1 MAIRILDSLG
11 RRVTLADWQRG
22 VRDVTVLDAKR
33 VGAFEVRAVDLGGGQ
48 FEASAVRQ
56 SVAEEYHWNPIA
68 IESYLECVERNM
80 EETADERAEA
90 SAKRAAQRARK
101 RIRHLCKANGADTLL
116 TLTYRANETDL
127 ARVKRDLKDFDRR
140 MRKLLPEFG
149 FIAAFEEQKRGAWHI
164 HAAIRKLPRV
174 FVHRD
179 VDKKTGRPLQARVKS
194 FDALRAVWRA
204 VTKERGGNVDVSSPK
219 GARSAG
225 KIAGYIAKYATKAF
239 ADGEKW
245 SNRWTK
251 YGFADVKPAMVLGV
265 ASTLLEAV
273 GTVYGF
279 MSAAHEVL
287 TARLDRWGE
296 WFYLASEVPAKGSLR
311 PAPVC

>member
-1 MAIRILDSLG
+1 M
-11 RRVTLADWQRG
+11 
-22 VRDVTVLDAKR
+22 RDVSVIESKR
-33 VGAFEVRAVDLGGGQ
+33 EGSFEVRAVDLGDGQ

-56 SVAEEYHWNPIA
+56 SVGTELSWSSHA
-68 IESYLECVERNM
+68 IEGYLEAVDRHM
-80 EETADERAEA
+80 RETVDERAEA

-127 ARVKRDLKDFDRR
+127 ARVKKDLKDFDRR

-225 KIAGYIAKYATKAF
+225 KIAGYIAKYATKSF

-251 YGFADVKPAMVLGV
+251 YGFADVQPAMVLGV
-265 ASTLLEAV
+265 VPTLMDALD
-273 GTVYGF
+273 TVYGF

-296 WFYLASEVPAKGSLR
+296 WFYLASEVPRGSLTTGHTSKVKS
-311 PAPVC
+311 A